1 MATITKLEDIKK
13 AYEGYLSGTKSGGD
27 YRKLENFSERAI
39 STPNVPLIEISD
51 KFHSETILF
60 IGFNPS
66 GADTNSYAGN
76 TADVFIY
83 SGNSPYYQAM
93 ESFAKEC
100 GYEGYSELDV
110 LGLVRKTQ
118 SEVVKHFLNNPS
130 LFSGMLN
137 IFLDAIF
144 GLKPS
149 VIVVANAFVRK
160 FLLRDVIN
168 VPKLKRQDFN
178 SFYNRIKISRMPGK
192 LRYELYIDGQGP
204 FPEYF
209 SCMLSGQ
216 RAIDL
221 GNRENLIWIVK
232 NKP

>member
-1 MATITKLEDIKK
+1 MATIATLKDLEK
-13 AYEGYLSGTKSGGD
+13 AYNGYLSTLKKTGN
-27 YRKLENFSERAI
+27 YRTLVSISERTI
-39 STPNVPLIEISD
+39 PFPCVPLIEISENFNP
-51 KFHSETILF
+51 KKILF
-60 IGFNPS
+60 VGFNPS
-66 GADTNSYAGN
+66 GADTTSYSGN
-76 TADVFIY
+76 KKDVFIY
-83 SGNSPYYQAM
+83 RGKSSYYLAM

-100 GYEGYSELDV
+100 GYNEYSELDV

-118 SEVVKHFLNNPS
+118 SKVVKNFLNNPS
-130 LFSGMLN
+130 LFSDMLD
-137 IFLDAIF
+137 IFLDAIV

-149 VIVVANAFVRK
+149 VIVVANAFIRK

-168 VPKLKRQDFN
+168 VPKLKNPVFDA
-178 SFYNRIKISRMPGK
+178 FYNRIKIFQIPGN
-192 LRYELYIDGQGP
+192 LRYELSIDGRDP
-204 FPEYF
+204 FPMYF